1 MPKKQQ
7 MILLVVL
14 VAIMAAVYARGL
26 RPASSPR
33 EPAGAAAARAPSAPS
48 AAAAEPAAGTTI
60 SLELPAEGGLRQA
73 QREHAAA
80 LAWGRDPFT
89 GGSVG
94 SEVSGFDLSGILWD
108 PSQPIAI
115 VNGQMLRVG
124 DELEG
129 YRVTAITQ
137 DTVSISDGGQVL
149 HLAIPQ

>member
-7 MILLVVL
+7 LIFLVVL
-14 VAIMAAVYARGL
+14 VVIMAAVYVRAL
-26 RPASSPR
+26 RPASSRRDAP
-33 EPAGAAAARAPSAPS
+33 GAAAARVPVAPS
-48 AAAAEPAAGTTI
+48 AAAAEPAASTV
-60 SLELPAEGGLRQA
+60 SLELPAEGGPRQA
-73 QREHAAA
+73 QREHAAT

-89 GGSVG
+89 GGSAG

-115 VNGQMLRVG
+115 INGQMLRVG
-124 DELEG
+124 DEVEG

-149 HLAIPQ
+149 KLAIPQ